1 MNLREYLK
9 TTNLIT
15 DGAFGT
21 YFAAKYQT
29 QDIPE
34 LANITAPEKVKKI
47 HEEYLNA
54 GAKFIRTNTFASNT
68 ETLQEDFA
76 EVEKNIQA
84 AVEIARDAVNGRDAW
99 IAGDIGPIPVNGAED
114 AAAAADEYYQI
125 AKTFAECGVT
135 VLDFET
141 FADLDGILPAIKKI
155 CAEYEMFI
163 MVSFSVNQFGYSA
176 AGLSAKRLLAD
187 AAAVP
192 EIDAVGLNCGVGPA
206 HMRQI
211 LEKAGRPGDKFLLAI
226 PNAGYP
232 TLTRNKLQ
240 FGNTPAYFAEKMK
253 ELQALGADILGGC
266 CGTTPEFI
274 GEMSLWDGILNKIVL
289 DTETDNGEQTGH
301 VQRHG
306 FLYDENGERKQK
318 KLIAVELAPPFDA
331 DDEKLL
337 ESAHLLKNAGVDV
350 LTFPDSPSGRTRV
363 DSVLMASKV
372 RQATGLNVM
381 PHI

>member
-125 AKTFAECGVT
+125 AKTFAERGVT

-192 EIDAVGLNCGVGPA
+192 EIDAVGLN
-206 HMRQI
+206 
-211 LEKAGRPGDKFLLAI
+211 
-226 PNAGYP
+226 
-232 TLTRNKLQ
+232 
-240 FGNTPAYFAEKMK
+240 
-253 ELQALGADILGGC
+253 
-266 CGTTPEFI
+266 
-274 GEMSLWDGILNKIVL
+274 
-289 DTETDNGEQTGH
+289 
-301 VQRHG
+301 
-306 FLYDENGERKQK
+306 
-318 KLIAVELAPPFDA
+318 
-331 DDEKLL
+331 
-337 ESAHLLKNAGVDV
+337 
-350 LTFPDSPSGRTRV
+350 
-363 DSVLMASKV
+363 
-372 RQATGLNVM
+372 
-381 PHI
+381 

>member
-54 GAKFIRTNTFASNT
+54 GAKFIRTNTFASNK
-68 ETLQEDFA
+68 ETLQEDF
-76 EVEKNIQA
+76 
-84 AVEIARDAVNGRDAW
+84 ARDAVNGRDAW

-125 AKTFAECGVT
+125 AKTFAERGVT

-192 EIDAVGLNCGVGPA
+192 EIDAVGLNCGVCA
-206 HMRQI
+206 RSWKRQ
-211 LEKAGRPGDKFLLAI
+211 
-226 PNAGYP
+226 
-232 TLTRNKLQ
+232 
-240 FGNTPAYFAEKMK
+240 
-253 ELQALGADILGGC
+253 
-266 CGTTPEFI
+266 
-274 GEMSLWDGILNKIVL
+274 
-289 DTETDNGEQTGH
+289 
-301 VQRHG
+301 
-306 FLYDENGERKQK
+306 
-318 KLIAVELAPPFDA
+318 
-331 DDEKLL
+331 
-337 ESAHLLKNAGVDV
+337 DV
-350 LTFPDSPSGRTRV
+350 LGISSCLRSRMRDIR
-363 DSVLMASKV
+363 
-372 RQATGLNVM
+372 
-381 PHI
+381 H

>member
-54 GAKFIRTNTFASNT
+54 GAKFIRTNTFASNK

-125 AKTFAECGVT
+125 AKTFAERGVT

-187 AAAVP
+187 AVAVP

-240 FGNTPAYFAEKMK
+240 FGNTPVYFAEKMK
-253 ELQALGADILGGC
+253 ELQEFTRISENHQPHHRRRLRNLFCRKIPDPGYPGADKYYCAGEGKEDPRGIPECRSEIYQDKYFCVKHRNTAGGL
-266 CGTTPEFI
+266 CG
-274 GEMSLWDGILNKIVL
+274 S
-289 DTETDNGEQTGH
+289 
-301 VQRHG
+301 
-306 FLYDENGERKQK
+306 
-318 KLIAVELAPPFDA
+318 
-331 DDEKLL
+331 
-337 ESAHLLKNAGVDV
+337 
-350 LTFPDSPSGRTRV
+350 
-363 DSVLMASKV
+363 
-372 RQATGLNVM
+372 
-381 PHI
+381 

>member
-34 LANITAPEKVKKI
+34 LANITATEKVKKI

-54 GAKFIRTNTFASNT
+54 GAKFIRTNTFASNK

-99 IAGDIGPIPVNGAED
+99 IAGDIGPIPVNGTED

-125 AKTFAECGVT
+125 AKTFAERGVT
-135 VLDFET
+135 VLNFET

-337 ESAHLLKNAGVDV
+337 ESAHLLYTDNP
-350 LTFPDSPSGRTRV
+350 LRFYSSPHYSI
-363 DSVLMASKV
+363 
-372 RQATGLNVM
+372 
-381 PHI
+381 P